1 MTKNS
6 KLTITII
13 GLIVIGI
20 IVVVWVIPSDSVEYT
35 NVDSPRPSQGNSDAR
50 VVVKEFSDF
59 QCPACEAGAKSMKLL
74 IEKFGDQIK
83 FEYKHFPLTSIH
95 ENAFNAALASECA
108 NDQGKFWELHDKMFD
123 NQDSL
128 KKDDLKLFASQIDG
142 IDTVS
147 FDACLDSRAEKSIVD
162 ADVDEASEL
171 GVQGTPTFFIN
182 DKEVE
187 NYTLLEEEIQES
199 LL

>member
-6 KLTITII
+6 KLAITII
-13 GLIVIGI
+13 GLIIIGI
-20 IVVVWVIPSDSVEYT
+20 IVVVWIIPSENATYT
-35 NVDSPRPSQGNSDAR
+35 NVDSPRPFKGNADAR

-59 QCPACEAGAKSMKLL
+59 QCPACEAGAKSMKIIL
-74 IEKFGDQIK
+74 EKFSDQIK

-128 KKDDLKLFASQIDG
+128 KKDDLKLYASQIEG
-142 IDTVS
+142 IDVMS
-147 FDACLDSRAEKSIVD
+147 FDACLDSRAEKDIVN
-162 ADVDEASEL
+162 ADVDEAKEL

-182 DKEVE
+182 GREIE
-187 NYTLLEEEIQES
+187 NYTSLEAEIQKE